1 MATQDPIMVVAW
13 GKTFDFGRSR
23 LLESAFLSMWFGSVN
38 QCNMVCFWSFFLN
51 LKEQTYLVLP
61 FYRAKNKCQSLMLP
75 RNFEAISSI
84 FTQAQYC
91 EYSQS

>member
-38 QCNMVCFWSFFLN
+38 QCNMVCFWSFF
-51 LKEQTYLVLP
+51 
-61 FYRAKNKCQSLMLP
+61 
-75 RNFEAISSI
+75 
-84 FTQAQYC
+84 
-91 EYSQS
+91 